1 MRVIR
6 VATLLTVV
14 FWLIILI
21 QQALFIPH
29 ALEPR
34 FIYSP
39 LIGPFARRYVVMSSI
54 EIVFLIA
61 IAGALI
67 FCVYR
72 LRRVWPAIA
81 LCMLFTFA
89 IWRWFIQPLPI
100 FFRPPLGDGSLHGA
114 LAGYLHFHASDLWL
128 DLTKMFLVLG
138 CFALWI
144 AASYHFAHARE
155 RKV

>member
-21 QQALFIPH
+21 QQALFIPR

-39 LIGPFARRYVVMSSI
+39 LIGPFARRYVVTSSI
-54 EIVFLIA
+54 EVVFLTA
-61 IAGALI
+61 LAGVLI
-67 FCVYR
+67 LCVCR
-72 LRRVWPAIA
+72 LRRVWPAVA
-81 LCMLFTFA
+81 LCMLFAFT
-89 IWRWFIQPLPI
+89 IWRWYIHPLPI

-114 LAGYLHFHASDLWL
+114 LAGYLHLHSYDLWL
-128 DLTKMFLVLG
+128 DLTKIFLVIG
-138 CFALWI
+138 CFGLWV
-144 AASYHFAHARE
+144 AASYHISHAGE
-155 RKV
+155 QV